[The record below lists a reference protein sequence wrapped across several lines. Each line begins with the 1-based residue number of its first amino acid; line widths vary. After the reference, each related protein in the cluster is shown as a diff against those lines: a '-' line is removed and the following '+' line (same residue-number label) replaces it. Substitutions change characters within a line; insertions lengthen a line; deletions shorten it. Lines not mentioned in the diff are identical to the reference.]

1 METENISPEELK
13 SLLTEFCRYF
23 AYPEIKE
30 DLWYCVI
37 TALSKEGS
45 LYDEAAERTDLLFL
59 YEKLEGLLR
68 AIYQN
73 EQGNKSIDG

>member
-1 METENISPEELK
+1 MENENNSPESLK

-23 AYPEIKE
+23 SYPEIKD
-30 DLWYCVI
+30 DLWYCVM

-45 LYDEAAERTDLLFL
+45 LYDEASERTNLLFL
-59 YEKLEGLLR
+59 YEKLEELLR

-73 EQGNKSIDG
+73 EWGTNCKDL